1 MQELM
6 QICVISRNVKNG
18 LFREKRE
25 FVMCAKVNLC
35 LVICILGINYIDKE
49 RGNFYGIS
57 YYNDETGELK
67 IMKCGC
73 NGDIIWEKEVMG
85 ELAGESAFIIFV
97 DDFENLYIKWITE
110 YILKNDFGILIV
122 VWYLPRVQTR
132 LLNMS
137 NTGDICVRYGIFI
150 LMMER

>member
-1 MQELM
+1 
-6 QICVISRNVKNG
+6 
-18 LFREKRE
+18 
-25 FVMCAKVNLC
+25 MCAKVNLC